1 MRGSV
6 VEASGECLGGLLKSR
21 IWSCR
26 LATLTVTALRKWFC
40 VVAML
45 RRRGLAGL
53 LFLSRQSR
61 GRGALSADYRA
72 ASALGMGAQ
81 LTREICVCGVDSR
94 ADGKLDATWTAPPLL
109 QRLPSNPPVS
119 KEAWASSG
127 LPGSLPGSLPEE
139 RTPQLNARTLA
150 ARLLTDAKNGRTDSV
165 KALLDAADLGYE
177 QSAALLGATDQ
188 SAGNTPLMLAA
199 KNGYADCC
207 TLLIK
212 HGADIHA
219 QNRHKQTA
227 VDLAGASQQ
236 LSVCLRPVVAD
247 H

>member
-1 MRGSV
+1 
-6 VEASGECLGGLLKSR
+6 
-21 IWSCR
+21 
-26 LATLTVTALRKWFC
+26 
-40 VVAML
+40 
-45 RRRGLAGL
+45 
-53 LFLSRQSR
+53 
-61 GRGALSADYRA
+61 
-72 ASALGMGAQ
+72 MGAQ

>member
-1 MRGSV
+1 
-6 VEASGECLGGLLKSR
+6 
-21 IWSCR
+21 
-26 LATLTVTALRKWFC
+26 
-40 VVAML
+40 
-45 RRRGLAGL
+45 
-53 LFLSRQSR
+53 
-61 GRGALSADYRA
+61 
-72 ASALGMGAQ
+72 MGAQ

-227 VDLAGASQQ
+227 VDLAGACQ
-236 LSVCLRPVVAD
+236 
-247 H
+247 